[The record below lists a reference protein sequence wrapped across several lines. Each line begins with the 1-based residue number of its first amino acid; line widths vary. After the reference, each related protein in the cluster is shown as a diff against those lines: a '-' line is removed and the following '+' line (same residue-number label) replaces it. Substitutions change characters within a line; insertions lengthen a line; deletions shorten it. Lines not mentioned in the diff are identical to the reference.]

1 MKLIRTH
8 EQLTLSGEAGIF
20 LHSRKEDMNISNFP
34 TRLKLA
40 DITQELKIHYCESSI
55 AIASFT
61 RVGKICHRY
70 VSIASEKKET
80 KPQQ

>member
-40 DITQELKIHYCESSI
+40 DILHPQGHK
-55 AIASFT
+55 
-61 RVGKICHRY
+61 RVGHDF
-70 VSIASEKKET
+70 VT
-80 KPQQ
+80 KQQGQCFGQQYCLD